1 MEYDNCFSESDS
13 LPLIWCSPVHPFS
26 VNDMILFLVVRW
38 NSIVYMSHFHNHL
51 SVDGH
56 LGWPQS
62 VAMNMCRCLCCVDLR
77 PSGIT
82 QGWPGWVYANC
93 MFTFWGA
100 VVLIST
106 VVLTNTTSSAQ
117 EGSASEVPSPAFV
130 FPVLKGWEAFL
141 LLWERVSSL
150 WERADLELPV

>member
-38 NSIVYMSHFHNHL
+38 NSIVYMSHFRNHL

-82 QGWPGWVYANC
+82 HGWPGWVYLNC

-106 VVLTNTTSSAQ
+106 VVLTNTTNQ
-117 EGSASEVPSPAFV
+117 QCTG
-130 FPVLKGWEAFL
+130 
-141 LLWERVSSL
+141 RVRSRSSL
-150 WERADLELPV
+150 ASICLPRSEGVRSISVVALRKGLFSVGG